1 MRGVNQIVVL
11 TAVVG
16 IVQIFLCSSVSLA
29 AYPEKPVTLICVWG
43 AGGANDS
50 IARNLAEVMKKYF
63 PKPVVVVNRP
73 GGAGTVG
80 TSEIVGAKPDGYT
93 IGTSTMSALTIKPH
107 QTMGLPYKTP
117 DDYLPIAL
125 IGTQAF
131 SLAVNS
137 DLPFKTLKD
146 FIEYAKAHPGKVR
159 VNHTGIGHISHLIL
173 EQLKFKAQIDLTDVP
188 FTGGGEQ
195 IATVLGKHTE
205 GTVLTLYELYPQ
217 VQAGKVRILA
227 VSDEKR
233 RQLVPD
239 VPTFKELGYDITMTT
254 YTVLLGPKNLPA
266 DVVSKI
272 QEVYR
277 KVSEDPAFLKFMEAQ
292 GFTVHYENTE
302 DLKKRIWKDYNA
314 NKGIFERIGHK

>member
-1 MRGVNQIVVL
+1 
-11 TAVVG
+11 
-16 IVQIFLCSSVSLA
+16 
-29 AYPEKPVTLICVWG
+29 
-43 AGGANDS
+43 
-50 IARNLAEVMKKYF
+50 
-63 PKPVVVVNRP
+63 
-73 GGAGTVG
+73 
-80 TSEIVGAKPDGYT
+80 
-93 IGTSTMSALTIKPH
+93 
-107 QTMGLPYKTP
+107 
-117 DDYLPIAL
+117 
-125 IGTQAF
+125 
-131 SLAVNS
+131 
-137 DLPFKTLKD
+137 
-146 FIEYAKAHPGKVR
+146 
-159 VNHTGIGHISHLIL
+159 
-173 EQLKFKAQIDLTDVP
+173 
-188 FTGGGEQ
+188 
-195 IATVLGKHTE
+195 LGKHTE

-227 VSDEKR
+227 VSDEMR